1 MCSAFPGTGMKE
13 KHWRHNPINF
23 VFTCGGTAGHINPA
37 LAVAN
42 LMRERY
48 PDCNILFIGATGH
61 MEEKLVPQA
70 GYELK
75 CLPGSGLSRQLNLT
89 GIKKNIRAVKCV
101 LNAVKACKRIFREF
115 RPDVIIGTGGYA
127 SFPALYAGSS
137 MKIPVCVH
145 ESNAV
150 PGVTTKLAARLA
162 DRVLVCFEES
172 KAMYPDPSKV
182 EVVGMPVRREFIYG
196 DRAAARKE
204 LGIGDEPL
212 VLSAFG
218 SLGAKVMNQTM
229 AELFRLEKEDGY
241 PFRHIHATGSF
252 GWEWMPGLVKE
263 KGVDLANTPQ
273 IEMLEYF
280 YNMPTL
286 MAAADVIISRA
297 GASTCNE
304 IGAAGLPCIL
314 IPSPNVTNN
323 HQEKNARVLESR
335 GGAVVIVEKDCSA
348 EKVYEEIKSLLA
360 DPDRRA
366 EMGKNLRRMVTMD
379 SAERICDI
387 VEQLAKR

>member
-1 MCSAFPGTGMKE
+1 M
-13 KHWRHNPINF
+13 NLI
-23 VFTCGGTAGHINPA
+23 FTCGGTAGHINPA
-37 LAVAN
+37 IAVASR
-42 LMRERY
+42 MRERF
-48 PDCNILFIGATGH
+48 PDCKILFIGATGH

-70 GYELK
+70 GFDLK
-75 CLPGSGLSRQLNLT
+75 CLPGSGLSRGKNWAAL
-89 GIKKNIRAVKCV
+89 KKNVYAVKCV
-101 LNAVKACKRIFREF
+101 LTAVSACKKIYREF
-115 RPDVIIGTGGYA
+115 QPDVVIGTGGYA